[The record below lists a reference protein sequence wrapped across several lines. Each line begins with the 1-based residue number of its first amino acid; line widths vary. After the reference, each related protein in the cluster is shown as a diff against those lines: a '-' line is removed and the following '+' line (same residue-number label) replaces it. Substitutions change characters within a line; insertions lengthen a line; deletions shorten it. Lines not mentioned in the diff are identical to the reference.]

1 MEDFDELSCYPVRAS
16 ASGAIAELIEVR
28 VYVMLSMDFT
38 CHLEVGTMLVC
49 HWDISLCLMQ
59 NGYAP
64 PDWLVLLQVVMK
76 RISVEDENES
86 TLLFQLLG
94 TIIESGQEKV
104 LPHIPEIVSNIANTI
119 MKLLPPVPDP
129 WPQVIAHLYPL
140 FVNTLVFSVKGKI
153 NIAIYLTVPSS
164 VISIINIFVVCI
176 RD

>member
-1 MEDFDELSCYPVRAS
+1 
-16 ASGAIAELIEVR
+16 
-28 VYVMLSMDFT
+28 
-38 CHLEVGTMLVC
+38 
-49 HWDISLCLMQ
+49 MQ

-153 NIAIYLTVPSS
+153 NIAIYLTVPSN